1 MIHLIISQKTAPFN
15 NTIEFI
21 LILPSQFTSIRVII
35 IFNITMRIY
44 IIFVLNLFYILNTF
58 SNMILVIAT
67 LYHYRLIGIY
77 NLTELVSFWLIS
89 FNYLF
94 IAFLCFFLVL
104 YCLLFKSLLP
114 LWFWWLWT
122 ISFILY
128 FLSLIL
134 DFFIII
140 IQSSHS
146 LFTF

>member
-15 NTIEFI
+15 NTIQFI

-77 NLTELVSFWLIS
+77 NLTELVSFWFIS

-94 IAFLCFFLVL
+94 IAFLCFFLIL

>member
-77 NLTELVSFWLIS
+77 NLTELVSFWFIS

-94 IAFLCFFLVL
+94 IAFLCFFLIL

-122 ISFILY
+122 ISFIFY